1 MAAVRAAIVV
11 PETDLDTDWLWGLL
25 RPVTDLL
32 DGPHRLHETLAWPK
46 PRLLWVARN
55 GHQ

>member
-1 MAAVRAAIVV
+1 VAAVRAAIVV
-11 PETDLDTDWLWGLL
+11 PETDLDADWLWGLL

-46 PRLLWVARN
+46 PRL
-55 GHQ
+55 H